1 MLELG
6 LLYLIVNAVAVDYS
20 FSLTEKEIY
29 KLIIEIGDKGYKI
42 NSEKIYRLK
51 EKSIQEK
58 TNIISQ
64 LAILIPGL
72 NIINTKNDIVKLKQ
86 NIKETIENY
95 DILTKMTDDEKELY
109 STIKTDEVKLL
120 YLSSLSKNS
129 EIKRQS
135 NNKKLIKL
143 QGRN

>member
-6 LLYLIVNAVAVDYS
+6 LLYLTINAVAVDYS
-20 FSLTEKEIY
+20 FSLAENEIY
-29 KLIIEIGDKGYKI
+29 KLILEIGNKGYKI

-51 EKSIQEK
+51 EDSIQEK
-58 TNIISQ
+58 TSIFSQ

-72 NIINTKNDIVKLKQ
+72 NIIKTKNDIAKLKE
-86 NIKETIENY
+86 NVKEAIENH
-95 DILTKMTDDEKELY
+95 DILIEMTDDEKELY
-109 STIKTDEVKLL
+109 SIIETDEVKLL
-120 YLSSLSKNS
+120 YLSSLSKNN
-129 EIKRQS
+129 EINLQS

>member
-6 LLYLIVNAVAVDYS
+6 LLYLIVNVVAVDYS

-51 EKSIQEK
+51 EDIIQEK

-72 NIINTKNDIVKLKQ
+72 NIMKTKNDIAKLKQ
-86 NIKETIENY
+86 NVKETIENY

-109 STIKTDEVKLL
+109 SIIDTDEVKLL
-120 YLSSLSKNS
+120 YLSSLSQNN
-129 EIKRQS
+129 EFQLQS

-143 QGRN
+143 QDRN